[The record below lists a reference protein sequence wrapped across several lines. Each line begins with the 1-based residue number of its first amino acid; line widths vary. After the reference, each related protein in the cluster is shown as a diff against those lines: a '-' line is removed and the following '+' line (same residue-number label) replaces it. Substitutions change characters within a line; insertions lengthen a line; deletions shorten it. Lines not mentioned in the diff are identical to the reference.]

1 MTPPADYLIFGDR
14 FSYNYSNPMTDC
26 LVRAS
31 ALQGIR
37 ATVEELGGDADAL
50 LRRTALLEMEQD
62 PQSWFSYRNYLLL
75 LEEAARS
82 TACPHFGLRLS
93 QRQDVGMFG
102 ALGFVIQQAPDLRTA
117 LRELSTLFVH
127 HNQGGIISLTVED
140 GMAYWRYDCKLGG
153 YAPMWQQSDLAAGI
167 GVDLMRLLLKSN
179 WSPQAIYFPHAPPED
194 TRPYK
199 ARFNCPIYFNW
210 DSSTM
215 AFPAQVLDSPIHE
228 ANPELHQLLIDNMH
242 QLQLTFGEDQIDK
255 VRHLISQALT
265 TGDCSIE
272 RVARFLSVN
281 KRTLQRQLKASGTS
295 YKQLLAEVRFDI
307 AQRYLRETNG
317 SLTTLSD
324 MLCYSDLSVFSNA
337 FRNYHGMSPRQWKNR
352 QIAN

>member
-1 MTPPADYLIFGDR
+1 MTEY
-14 FSYNYSNPMTDC
+14 

-50 LRRTALLEMEQD
+50 LRSAGLLEMEKH
-62 PQSWFSYRNYLLL
+62 PQSWFAYRSYLLL

-82 TACPHFGLRLS
+82 THCPHFGLRLS
-93 QRQDVGMFG
+93 QHQDVGMFG
-102 ALGFVIQQAPDLRTA
+102 ALGFVIQQAPDLRSA

-127 HNQGGIISLTVED
+127 HNQGGTISLTVED
-140 GMAYWRYDCKLGG
+140 GTAYWRYSCKLGG

-167 GVDLMRLLLKSN
+167 GVDLMRLLLKSD
-179 WSPQAIYFPHAPPED
+179 WSPQAVYFSHAPPDD

-199 ARFNCPIYFNW
+199 KRFKCPIYFNW
-210 DSSTM
+210 DTSTL
-215 AFPAQVLDSPIHE
+215 AFPAAVLDSPIKE
-228 ANPELHQLLIDNMH
+228 ANPELHRLLKENLHQIQLA
-242 QLQLTFGEDQIDK
+242 FGEDQIDK

-272 RVARFLSVN
+272 RVAHFLSVT
-281 KRTLQRQLKASGTS
+281 KRTLQRQLKANGTS

-337 FRNYHGMSPRQWKNR
+337 FRSYHGMSPREWKNR
-352 QIAN
+352 QLAH